1 MGRETV
7 LFKTEEKMTRHQ
19 AAELLRAVAEKIETG
34 KVILQQGTQEV
45 KIKIPERVELEVK
58 AEKEVGKRR
67 TKKKLELEI
76 EWLVG
81 AAAKKQQPLTLG

>member
-7 LFKTEEKMTRHQ
+7 LFKTEEKMTRNQ
-19 AAELLRAVAEKIETG
+19 AAEFLRAVAEKIETG

-45 KIKIPERVELEVK
+45 KLKIPERVELEIKV
-58 AEKEVGKRR
+58 EKEVGKRR

-81 AAAKKQQPLTLG
+81 TSANKQQPLTLG

>member
-7 LFKTEEKMTRHQ
+7 LFKTEEKMTRKE
-19 AAELLRAVAEKIETG
+19 AAELLRAVAKKIETG
-34 KVILQQGTQEV
+34 KVILQQGTKEV
-45 KIKIPERVELEVK
+45 TIKIPERVELEVK

-81 AAAKKQQPLTLG
+81 TSANKHKPLTLG

>member
-7 LFKTEEKMTRHQ
+7 LFKTEEKMTRSQ
-19 AAELLRAVAEKIETG
+19 AAELLRALAEKIENG
-34 KVILQQGTQEV
+34 RVILRQGTEEV
-45 KIKIPERVELEVK
+45 QLKIPDRVELEVK
-58 AEKEVGKRR
+58 AEKEVGRKQ

-81 AAAKKQQPLTLG
+81 ASANKQKSLTLG

>member
-7 LFKTEEKMTRHQ
+7 LFKTEEKMTRKE
-19 AAELLRAVAEKIETG
+19 AAELLRAVAKKIETG
-34 KVILQQGTQEV
+34 KVILQQGTKEV

-81 AAAKKQQPLTLG
+81 ASANKQKPLTLG